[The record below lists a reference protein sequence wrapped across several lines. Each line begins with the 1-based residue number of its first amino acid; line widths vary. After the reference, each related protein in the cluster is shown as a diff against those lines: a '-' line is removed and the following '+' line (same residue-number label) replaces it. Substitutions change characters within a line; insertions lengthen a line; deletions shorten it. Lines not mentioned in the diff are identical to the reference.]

1 MNTNLFDF
9 TKLHLKDFIYK
20 LRSLKDPSKDVKS
33 FIDSL
38 DINNEYTLLTTL
50 ENSESWNEY
59 EIALLAKSL
68 IKIKNITN
76 FSPNC
81 IDITIENAYP
91 SKERILKELDD
102 GNNKVFTLNTS
113 TKNIE
118 EYEIDTNPD
127 NYRFSLGVLL
137 YAFASGKSNFAPRFR
152 GIRKYNLAYSLE
164 RFFSKEAFDDDFKKF
179 VIDLIDNTVSM
190 DTIEDQIDV
199 IITKFKSH
207 KPYAISTKLISSST
221 HKDYNEFINVS
232 VGQLVYNPLGY
243 FNFEVG
249 TSTEPDCSRQIDI
262 ILQFIDEASK
272 ESDVLILPELAL
284 PRKYINPIKRKLRS
298 LEKDLILICGI
309 SYKKHNSKIM
319 LNQGILLNR
328 NNEIVFDKLEA
339 SPTIETKQLDKESMK
354 LKPTSKINIYEDPLI
369 GKFSILICYDF
380 LSLPIHDLLHKKIDT
395 LFILAYN
402 TDINGFEFTAEAFVR
417 MSLMNVIIVNC
428 GNYGG
433 SLAISPLRD
442 SHKRVRLL
450 IKGNDIDSV
459 NTVKIPIKSLN
470 HYKNN
475 RKLNKTSFL
484 CKDECIDNSCKISF
498 IEYPAHFEK
507 G

>member
-1 MNTNLFDF
+1 MNFNLFDF
-9 TKLHLKDFIYK
+9 SKTHLKDFIYK
-20 LRSLKDPSKDVKS
+20 LRSLEKPSEDVKS
-33 FIDSL
+33 FINSL
-38 DINNEYTLLTTL
+38 DINNEYTLLRIL

-68 IKIKNITN
+68 IKMKDITN

-81 IDITIENAYP
+81 IDITIENTYP
-91 SKERILKELDD
+91 SKEHILKELAD
-102 GNNKVFTLNTS
+102 GNHQIFTLNTNA
-113 TKNIE
+113 KAIE
-118 EYEIDTNPD
+118 EYEINTNPD

-137 YAFASGKSNFAPRFR
+137 YAFASGRSNLSPRFR
-152 GIRKYNLAYSLE
+152 GIKKYNLAYSLE
-164 RFFSKEAFDDDFKKF
+164 RFFSKEAFDDNFKKF
-179 VIDLIDNTVSM
+179 IIDLVGNTISM
-190 DTIEDQIDV
+190 DNIETKID
-199 IITKFKSH
+199 IIIKKFKKH

-221 HKDYNEFINVS
+221 HKNYNELINVS

-249 TSTEPDCSRQIDI
+249 TSTEPDYSRQIDI

-284 PRKYINPIKRKLRS
+284 PRKYINPIKRKLR
-298 LEKDLILICGI
+298 LMEKDLMLICGI
-309 SYKKHNSKIM
+309 SYKKYNSQIM

-339 SPTIETKQLDKESMK
+339 SPTVETIELNKQKMK
-354 LKPTSKINIYEDPLI
+354 LKPTSKINIYEDSLI

-402 TDINGFEFTAEAFVR
+402 SDINGFEFTAEAFVR

-442 SHKRVRLL
+442 PHKRVRLL

-470 HYKNN
+470 QYKNN

-484 CKDECIDNSCKISF
+484 CKDGSCEIPF
-498 IEYPAHFEK
+498 IEYPAHFENVK
-507 G
+507 